1 MRTTDVFLGLALV
14 AGSLPAQAPP
24 PLTLAGLYQRLD
36 EASPRLAAAEARVAA
51 ARARVGPAGRWP
63 DPAVQL
69 GLMNRSLPRL
79 GLSDPLGM
87 TQIQIM
93 QMVPTAGKTGLGVKA
108 ARAGAEA
115 EGARSREVALEIRAA
130 AAMRFFDLY
139 QADASIAV
147 MLEGRTLLGEA
158 LRAAEAMYAA
168 GQAPQ
173 SAVLRGQVEL
183 ARMDEGLIRM
193 RAMRE
198 AMASGINALRGLPLD
213 TPVGAVILPRF
224 PDALPGRDAVEAM
237 ALAGRPMLA
246 AGGFDAEASD
256 YLARRA
262 GREIWPDLTLGLVY
276 GQRPM
281 PDGGTDHMAS
291 FMLGF
296 TLPLAPGSRQ
306 RQMQAEA
313 RAMHAMTVAD
323 LEAMRL
329 DTRTRVGEL
338 IADLGRSSATTRHY
352 RTTLLPQLDAT
363 VAGALAGYRSGLVE
377 FMTLLES
384 EMALIAARQELARLT
399 AETGKS
405 YAELE
410 MLTASRF
417 LDSEAPATAT
427 GDAP

>member
-1 MRTTDVFLGLALV
+1 
-14 AGSLPAQAPP
+14 
-24 PLTLAGLYQRLD
+24 
-36 EASPRLAAAEARVAA
+36 
-51 ARARVGPAGRWP
+51 
-63 DPAVQL
+63 
-69 GLMNRSLPRL
+69 
-79 GLSDPLGM
+79 
-87 TQIQIM
+87 
-93 QMVPTAGKTGLGVKA
+93 
-108 ARAGAEA
+108 
-115 EGARSREVALEIRAA
+115 
-130 AAMRFFDLY
+130 
-139 QADASIAV
+139 
-147 MLEGRTLLGEA
+147 
-158 LRAAEAMYAA
+158 MYAA

-296 TLPLAPGSRQ
+296 TLPLTPAAGSARCRPRPGRCTRWPSRTS
-306 RQMQAEA
+306 RRCDSKPAA
-313 RAMHAMTVAD
+313 
-323 LEAMRL
+323 
-329 DTRTRVGEL
+329 G
-338 IADLGRSSATTRHY
+338 SA
-352 RTTLLPQLDAT
+352 
-363 VAGALAGYRSGLVE
+363 S
-377 FMTLLES
+377 
-384 EMALIAARQELARLT
+384 
-399 AETGKS
+399 
-405 YAELE
+405 
-410 MLTASRF
+410 
-417 LDSEAPATAT
+417 
-427 GDAP
+427 